1 VVTKSAFSDLSIEQS
16 AQATEG
22 DSATH
27 DAEVAVSL
35 SAPTR
40 RTVNVDYATSDGT
53 AGQPGDYT
61 ATSGRLTFAPG
72 DEVKKIK
79 VPVRADVLDEG
90 DEQLDVTLSEPGG
103 GTPVNAT
110 MPADKT
116 GTLTLVDDDPEPAVS
131 IRDEV
136 FVEEGDTADVTAL
149 MPVRLSAPS
158 GRRVTVA
165 YATEAASATAGDDYE
180 TTTGTLTFDPGDPTV
195 KTIAVPIRGDTL
207 DEPAEPLTLRL
218 SAPSNASLDP
228 SVADSTIR
236 IVDQDP
242 PRPPSATPSLSV
254 DDVRVAEGNTGENPA
269 RLRLQLSESTDQ
281 AVTASYST
289 ADVTAQAP
297 TDYDAESGTVTFSPG
312 ERTAVVDVPV
322 NGDKTDES
330 DEAFDLNLPNVSP
343 TRRSVTRADV

>member
-1 VVTKSAFSDLSIEQS
+1 
-16 AQATEG
+16 
-22 DSATH
+22 
-27 DAEVAVSL
+27 
-35 SAPTR
+35 
-40 RTVNVDYATSDGT
+40 
-53 AGQPGDYT
+53 
-61 ATSGRLTFAPG
+61 
-72 DEVKKIK
+72 
-79 VPVRADVLDEG
+79 
-90 DEQLDVTLSEPGG
+90 
-103 GTPVNAT
+103 
-110 MPADKT
+110 M
-116 GTLTLVDDDPEPAVS
+116 
-131 IRDEV
+131 
-136 FVEEGDTADVTAL
+136 
-149 MPVRLSAPS
+149 
-158 GRRVTVA
+158 
-165 YATEAASATAGDDYE
+165 
-180 TTTGTLTFDPGDPTV
+180 

-330 DEAFDLNLPNVSP
+330 DEAFDLNLPNVSSNATLGDSSGRVTIVDDDEIPPETTITSGPSGTVRSTTASVAFKSSEPEAGSFECRRDGGSWSACASPAGYSALGQGAHTFEVRAIDGEGTVDP
-343 TRRSVTRADV
+343 TAGQAQLDRRHLGSQGHGRESLLRREEGRPRRERAGHVLRGHADEHDHQGDRHAGPQGNDAACRGEGQL